1 MILSSPYAKLVE
13 MLSGASHG
21 GEGIAAGGW
30 LFGDVQ
36 QAGHGVLQVV
46 CAGMTLD
53 ALGLHLPPDL
63 DYTWDYDN
71 GADNLLRVG
80 DRLLVLVT
88 ADKQD
93 YYVLQKAVFT

>member
-1 MILSSPYAKLVE
+1 MSSPYAQLVG
-13 MLSGASHG
+13 MLSSAPRDGA
-21 GEGIAAGGW
+21 GIAAGGW

-53 ALGLHLPPDL
+53 AQALHLPPDL
-63 DYTWDYDN
+63 DYTWDYDT
-71 GADNLLRVG
+71 GASNLLRAG